1 LVTGGIARTA
11 TSAVSVSGSSAVTI
25 MSFNAAT
32 YRSAELFVTTQDSG
46 NTQYAAMKATVVH
59 DGTTAYGTTYA
70 VTNTAA
76 QDLVDIS
83 FTHDG
88 SNTVN
93 VQATPLNSGTHSVVV
108 QYSLSAA

>member
-1 LVTGGIARTA
+1 LVTGGVARSE

-32 YRSAELFVTTQDSG
+32 YRAAELFISTQDSG

-59 DGTTAYGTTYA
+59 DGSTAYGTTYA
-70 VTNTAA
+70 VVNTAGG
-76 QDLVDIS
+76 DIVDIS
-83 FTHDG
+83 FEHDG

-93 VQATPLNSGTHSVVV
+93 VRATPLNSGTQSVKV
-108 QYSLSAA
+108 QYSLLQ